1 MLMLM
6 LSNAMAKNA
15 NANTDFYKTS
25 ETLLCKRLI
34 NGERQFLELS
44 RPMAGS

>member
-1 MLMLM
+1 MLM

-25 ETLLCKRLI
+25 ETLLKD
-34 NGERQFLELS
+34 S
-44 RPMAGS
+44 